1 MPAVMV
7 QGCTSWAG
15 KSWLTTALCRW
26 YARTGRTVAPFK
38 SQNMSNNARVVVGG
52 EIGVAQWLQATA
64 ARVTPELRHNPILV
78 KPEGGGSQVVRMG
91 VVDQQMS
98 QTPWEGRS
106 DSLWPT
112 MEAALVDLLESHD
125 LVVIEG
131 AGSPAEINLARH
143 DLTNMKVAER
153 ADAPVLLVV
162 DIDRG
167 GAFAHLYGTWA
178 LLPPAHQA
186 RIAGF
191 VLNRFRGN
199 AALLSPGPA
208 QLRELTGVPTI
219 GVIPMVEHD
228 LPDEDGGATHREPRR
243 GAATVAILRAPSA
256 SNLDE
261 YTTLAQVARIKWAT
275 SPHHLSGA
283 DLVVLPGSKH
293 VARDLAWLR
302 SRDLDTAV
310 AAAATAG
317 TRVLG
322 ICGGMQI
329 LGQALH
335 DPHHLDGAG
344 EGLGLLPITTTFN
357 PTKVTIPTAATFAGA
372 LPSPWS
378 ALNGLQ
384 VDGYEIR
391 HGHSTSTNDDHG
403 HSAVR
408 QGAQGW
414 AKNSVLGVSFHGLL
428 ESADALQ
435 RLLGVQPEHTL
446 DDAIDELA
454 DLIDTHLDTDLLT
467 DLAGAFQ

>member
-1 MPAVMV
+1 MV

-38 SQNMSNNARVVVGG
+38 SQNMSNNARVVEGG

-64 ARVTPELRHNPILV
+64 AGVVPELRHNPVLV
-78 KPEGGGSQVVRMG
+78 KPEHGGSQVVRMG
-91 VVDQQMS
+91 VVDQQLS
-98 QTPWEGRS
+98 RTPWEHRS

-112 MEAALVDLLESHD
+112 MEAALVDLLQCHD

-143 DLTNMKVAER
+143 DMVNMKVAER

-178 LLPPAHQA
+178 LLPPAHQR

-191 VLNRFRGN
+191 VLNRFRGD
-199 AALLSPGPA
+199 AALLSPGPE
-208 QLRELTGVPTI
+208 QLRRLTGVPTI

-243 GAATVAILRAPSA
+243 GAPTVAILRPPSA

-261 YTTLAQVARIKWAT
+261 YSLLSQVARIRWAT
-275 SPHHLSGA
+275 DPRHLMGA

-293 VARDLAWLR
+293 VAHDLAWLR
-302 SRDLDTAV
+302 SRALDTAV
-310 AAAATAG
+310 ADRAATG
-317 TRVLG
+317 TRILG

-329 LGQALH
+329 LGRALH
-335 DPHHLDGAG
+335 DPHHLDGPG
-344 EGLGLLPITTTFN
+344 TGLGLLPIETTFN
-357 PTKVTIPTAATFAGA
+357 LTKTTNPTTATFQAA
-372 LPSPWS
+372 LPGSWA
-378 ALNGLQ
+378 ALSGLQ
-384 VDGYEIR
+384 VEGYEIR
-391 HGHSTSTNDDHG
+391 HGHSTSVDGGDAQ
-403 HSAVR
+403 SAVR
-408 QGAQGW
+408 HGAQGW
-414 AKNSVLGVSFHGLL
+414 AVGPVLGISMHGLL
-428 ESADALQ
+428 ESPQVLQ
-435 RLLGVQPEHTL
+435 RLLGARPERTL
-446 DDAIDELA
+446 DHAIDDLA
-454 DLIDTHLDTDLLT
+454 DLVDIHLDTDLLT
-467 DLAGAFQ
+467 DLAGAPA